1 MVRET
6 PAQQLLL
13 KKVFGKKSAT
23 GGKDDGPAVDSRKSL
38 MFSAGPQQA
47 DIMSEFLA
55 LQSGVGHFAHAT
67 VSTTKHLGEHEAV
80 FIKIDLLG
88 VHICETDSKDSLIV
102 EFGIEEI
109 VKYSQN
115 RAKRRFTFSRMDS
128 AGLVREYKFCSE
140 QYFEIFEALG
150 RAIAVVIKIK
160 GKDIGKSHKEDR
172 DAPASLRVGHELPEA
187 PSSNRSSLCSRES
200 SGGGFRRRS
209 RVSGYQA
216 KSLGDIFSREET
228 EPGAAG
234 GGLAQHSDEAS
245 HKASLAKYYIEARY
259 HTRVSEPEL
268 SKSDPKPSPDGSTP
282 TTPPKTRRWKDQLRY
297 DYMSVHKARYRSDT
311 LLTGGDEEATKTPVA
326 EVSSRHSVGSRLQL
340 ESSNHTS
347 QASIRT
353 PAPHIAHLKTASD
366 PFLTVSANRSARTS
380 VLSIFG
386 KEKEAATRQRSKSDR
401 PLLSVEPLN
410 DVIPLEAT
418 LVPTDKEKAAS
429 VSGFRRMASMMTMR
443 RKGSSVFPSSSHSRS
458 PSFDALAGRKYIR
471 ALSAP
476 WQTHSTVFADDKPKV
491 AITTDEDGK
500 EVLIKNLTDAGY
512 QVVAGTVD
520 ALIGDLYTEPVDLS
534 FVEIFLLTF
543 RHFLAPQALLEALSK
558 RFLEGCGTAG
568 PKASND
574 DQQLAIA
581 MLVKKWAGAHAYDFL
596 DTSTMAQLN
605 SFLTLVQ
612 STQYASY
619 STQIR
624 SLVHHELEKYS
635 TAAEEVEYSA
645 AASSAPYELV
655 TLLREFDFLA
665 QSSRRIAQQLTLVD
679 SRLFRAIRPEEFTL
693 WLWDSSGIKLALTS
707 NLQTYI
713 NRFNRVGY
721 WVATVICSY
730 EERQKR
736 TEALEMFIKIATK
749 SLESGNFN
757 TAMAILSGLNTTPVS
772 RLKKSFAHLPSRAT
786 TAYEELETALSYRSN
801 YKNYRELE
809 EETRPPLLPFMGLV
823 IKDLTFLNDGN
834 QKTLVNGLINFE
846 KMREVWALA
855 SRIRE
860 WQRGKFPWPQ
870 DDEIIIRGPGDTV
883 TLHSYCEN
891 PPCLSEEQLLS
902 LSKSVEPPD
911 LKDNNS
917 TKIAAASLG
926 RSFARPILVGDPLLE
941 VLGIAPPKV
950 TIEGASNPAGFSTLS
965 STLSRENLAYL
976 ASSLEQED
984 DDVQSKKKSK
994 KNRDPDELSEELA
1007 DVIKEYDALARSRSG
1022 SPDMSLGVASP
1033 RDDGNRRTLRSSS
1046 GERRRSLIER
1056 GGGFRRKLSAG
1067 GLGVV
1072 LGWWKKEEEENA
1084 TAGPKEDVNE
1094 QPPPP

>member
-6 PAQQLLL
+6 PAQQQLL
-13 KKVFGKKSAT
+13 KKVLGKKSAT
-23 GGKDDGPAVDSRKSL
+23 GGKDDGPSVDSRKSL

-55 LQSGVGHFAHAT
+55 LQNGVGHFAHAT
-67 VSTTKHLGEHEAV
+67 VSTIKHLDGHEAV
-80 FIKIDLLG
+80 NIKIDLLG
-88 VHICETDSKDSLIV
+88 VHICENDRKDSLIV
-102 EFGIEEI
+102 EFAIEEI

-128 AGLVREYKFCSE
+128 VGLVREYKFCSE

-160 GKDIGKSHKEDR
+160 GKDIGKSLEEHR
-172 DAPASLRVGHELPEA
+172 DTPASLRMEA
-187 PSSNRSSLCSRES
+187 PSSDRSSLCSRES
-200 SGGGFRRRS
+200 NGSVFRRRS

-228 EPGAAG
+228 EPGAAS
-234 GGLAQHSDEAS
+234 GGLAQHSEEAS

-268 SKSDPKPSPDGSTP
+268 SKSDQKPSLDGSTP
-282 TTPPKTRRWKDQLRY
+282 TSPPKTRRWKDQLRY

-311 LLTGGDEEATKTPVA
+311 VLTGGAEEDIKTEDTKTPVA
-326 EVSSRHSVGSRLQL
+326 GAPARHSVGSRLQL
-340 ESSNHTS
+340 ESSNQTS
-347 QASIRT
+347 QASIRP
-353 PAPHIAHLKTASD
+353 PAPHIAHLKTLSD

-410 DVIPLEAT
+410 DVIPPEAM
-418 LVPTDKEKAAS
+418 LAPTDKEKSAS
-429 VSGFRRMASMMTMR
+429 ISGFRRMASMMTMR
-443 RKGSSVFPSSSHSRS
+443 RKGSSVFPSGHNSRASSV
-458 PSFDALAGRKYIR
+458 DAL
-471 ALSAP
+471 
-476 WQTHSTVFADDKPKV
+476 ADDKPKV
-491 AITTDEDGK
+491 VITTDDDGK
-500 EVLIKNLTDAGY
+500 EVLIKNLTGAGY

-534 FVEIFLLTF
+534 FVETFLLTF
-543 RHFLAPQALLEALSK
+543 RHFLAPQALLEALSEQ
-558 RFLEGCGTAG
+558 FLEGCGTAG
-568 PKASND
+568 QKASDD

-596 DTSTMAQLN
+596 DPSTMAQLN

-635 TAAEEVEYSA
+635 TTAEEVEYSA

-665 QSSRRIAQQLTLVD
+665 QSSRQIAQQLTLVD
-679 SRLFRAIRPEEFTL
+679 SKLFRAIRPEEFTL
-693 WLWDSSGIKLALTS
+693 WLWDSSAIKLALTS

-809 EETRPPLLPFMGLV
+809 EETRPPLLPFMGLL

-834 QKTLVNGLINFE
+834 QKTLANGLINFE
-846 KMREVWALA
+846 KMREVSALA

-917 TKIAAASLG
+917 TKIAAGSLG
-926 RSFARPILVGDPLLE
+926 RSFARPNLVGDPLLE

-950 TIEGASNPAGFSTLS
+950 TIEGASMPAGFSTLS
-965 STLSRENLAYL
+965 STLSKENLEYL
-976 ASSLEQED
+976 ASSFEQED
-984 DDVQSKKKSK
+984 GDANVKKKSK
-994 KNRDPDELSEELA
+994 KNGDPDELSEELA

-1022 SPDMSLGVASP
+1022 SPDMSLGVTSP
-1033 RDDGNRRTLRSSS
+1033 RGDGNRRASKSSS

-1056 GGGFRRKLSAG
+1056 GGGFRRKLSEG

-1072 LGWWKKEEEENA
+1072 LGWWKKEEEEEHA
-1084 TAGPKEDVNE
+1084 SAGSKEDVNE